1 MKTKASIT
9 HRLFSLILLL
19 TCISLSAYAQEG
31 LHIASLF
38 DKYGRE
44 KNVTCV
50 ELNGSILKSYHMT
63 AYKSLVFEKVT
74 PYKEEILRCLKQDV
88 STHKVEKTQEVTEK
102 GQLRSAYYRLEPAT
116 RKGQR
121 LNRYILFKVGKKDM
135 ATLVYIEGQLSEEEL
150 MNILY
155 KR

>member
-1 MKTKASIT
+1 M
-9 HRLFSLILLL
+9 L
-19 TCISLSAYAQEG
+19 TCISLSTFAQEG

-50 ELNGSILKSYHMT
+50 ELNGSILKSYRMT
-63 AYKSLVFEKVT
+63 TYKSLVFEEVT
-74 PYKEEILRCLKQDV
+74 PYKEEILHCLKQDT
-88 STHKVEKTQEVTEK
+88 STNKVEKTQEVTEK
-102 GQLRSAYYRLEPAT
+102 GQLRSAYYRLEPAS
-116 RKGQR
+116 RKGQE
-121 LNRYILFKVGKKDM
+121 LNRYILFKIGKEDM

>member
-9 HRLFSLILLL
+9 HRLLSLILLL

-63 AYKSLVFEKVT
+63 AYKSLVFEEVT

>member
-9 HRLFSLILLL
+9 HRLLSLILLL

-102 GQLRSAYYRLEPAT
+102 GQLR
-116 RKGQR
+116 
-121 LNRYILFKVGKKDM
+121 NRYILFKIGKKDM
-135 ATLVYIEGQLSEEEL
+135 ATLVYIEGQLSEKEL